1 VAVDQAPLRRWQQ
14 IQASDMVL
22 ETPAC
27 ELVDSFSDV
36 LGAAHALG
44 KDDEAP
50 HCDLNEILVTPRVIE
65 SLIKS
70 LKL

>member
-1 VAVDQAPLRRWQQ
+1 
-14 IQASDMVL
+14 MVL

-36 LGAAHALG
+36 LGAAHAHG

-50 HCDLNEILVTPRVIE
+50 HRDLNELLVTPRVIE